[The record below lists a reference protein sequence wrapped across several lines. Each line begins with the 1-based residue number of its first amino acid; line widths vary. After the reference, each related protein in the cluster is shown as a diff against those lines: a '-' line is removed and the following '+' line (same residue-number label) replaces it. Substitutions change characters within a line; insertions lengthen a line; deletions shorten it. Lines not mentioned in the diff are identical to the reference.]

1 LANTTWTK
9 EQWSAIE
16 TRGCNLLVAAAA
28 GAGKTAVLVERI
40 IKMVTE
46 GERTIDIDRLLVVTF
61 TNAAAAEMRERIAAA
76 ISDALSAKP
85 ESKELQ
91 RQLTLLSKASITT
104 IHSFCLQVIRN
115 NFHRIDL
122 DPDFRI
128 GDETETMLLKQEILE
143 ELMEEKYDE
152 ENLTEGFIQLVES
165 YSSNRD
171 DNAIMDM
178 ILNLYTFAM
187 SSPWPEKWLNE
198 ASEDF
203 NVGEAFDFGES
214 KWAKVLKDNL
224 KIELMGI
231 RKSMFKALGIINDTE
246 TLLPYMEIFQN
257 ELAMV
262 EDMLLTCEK
271 AWGNLQAEFDK
282 MEFKTLKRCG
292 KDVDK
297 ARQEAVKDIRDNYK
311 KQLNGLKSDVF
322 AWSSREVAFEL
333 NSLYGRIKCLCDLV
347 LQFDEMY
354 KERKKKK
361 GIIDFNDIEHF
372 CLKILTEIDE
382 EGNIA
387 PSQVALELREK
398 YEEILID
405 EYQDSNLVQ
414 EVILGTVSRKNSENP
429 NLFMVGDVKQS
440 IYRFRQAKPELFLE
454 KYNTYSDKEGNKSR
468 RILLYKNFRSRKEVI
483 HGTNFIF
490 KQIMS
495 RDIGELNYDDT
506 EALNVGADYSE
517 PEGLV
522 GVTGGPIEINILEKK
537 ENELITSR
545 EPSEAQ
551 GNFSE
556 APVFDSN
563 SGDEGE
569 EELVDNIR
577 LEARLVAQ
585 RINELMKSCKEEEA
599 FKIFDKRSKEYRR
612 VDYKDIVI
620 LLRATSA
627 WAPVFVEELKTA
639 GVPVYADTGTGYFD
653 TTEIKTMLSLLQVID
668 NPLQDIPL
676 IAVLRSPIAA
686 FSAEELID
694 IRTIDTK
701 VSFYETLKKAA
712 ELCENHKL
720 IDEVAV
726 DTEGQLG
733 MKGFRNYGDFVKLPL
748 TTINTAVSSNNET
761 ITLNNEAFSEGYNGE
776 VALELVDDD
785 SDIPFESLN
794 EKECCCN
801 ESFCEEHSISK
812 DLCKK
817 VYNFLRALEYWRDR
831 ALHMPIDEFIWH
843 LYTTTGYYGYAAAM
857 PGGVQ
862 RQANLRILF
871 QRAKQFEQT
880 SYKGLFNFVNFI
892 NRLKVSSGDMG
903 SAKILGENENVVRIM
918 SIHKSKGLEFPVVIL
933 SGTGKSFNL
942 MDMNKSVL
950 FHHSLGFGP
959 DYVDYERR
967 ISYPTIIKQAI
978 RKKIKI
984 ESLSEEMRILY
995 VALTRP
1001 KEKLIITG
1009 AVTDINKAVKK
1020 WSASLIEMEEK
1031 LSQDMILRS
1040 KSYLDWIGLSLMRH
1054 KDGSVLREIAWE
1066 EDERPGEAYDI
1077 LKDESKWHIKTI
1089 RREEVLKG
1097 KIREVL
1103 EDEAIEEDLT
1113 LLELEAKVLA
1123 EGDLKNEEPLE
1134 NNSINIDLNKVY
1146 SKYSEEIDRRLS
1158 FKYKYEESS
1167 VMPAKFSVTELK
1179 RQFSIV
1185 DEDAEK
1191 MFLPKLIKKPSFL
1204 EDTKGLSAAE
1214 KGTAMHSAMQHL
1226 DFKGDLTEAGIRK
1239 QIEAMVINEIL
1250 TEKEEESIKVKR
1262 LGNFFKTDLAKR
1274 MLSSEVMRREFT
1286 FQVQLK
1292 STDIFK
1298 ELEEDIYSDEVILL
1312 QGAID
1317 CYFEESDGLVLL
1329 DFKTDYVDNNVD
1341 EIRDRYKVQI
1351 EYYTKALEKI
1361 TGKRVKEKYLYLF
1374 YSNEVVDMATS

>member
-1 LANTTWTK
+1 MGNTTWTK
-9 EQWSAIE
+9 EQKNAIE

-28 GAGKTAVLVERI
+28 GSGKTAVLVERI

-46 GERTIDIDRLLVVTF
+46 GEKPIDIDRLLVVTF

-128 GDETETMLLKQEILE
+128 GDETETLLLKQEILE
-143 ELMEEKYDE
+143 ELMEEKYDD
-152 ENLTEGFIQLVES
+152 ENLTEDFIQLVES
-165 YSSNRD
+165 YSSNKD

-178 ILNLYTFAM
+178 ILNLFNFAM
-187 SSPWPEKWLNE
+187 SSPWPEQWLNE
-198 ASEDF
+198 AAEDF
-203 NVGEAFDFGES
+203 NVGDDFDFGES
-214 KWAKVLKDNL
+214 KWARVLKDNL

-231 RKSMFKALGIINDTE
+231 KKSMFKALGIINDTE
-246 TLLPYMEIFQN
+246 TLQPYMETFEN

-271 AWGNLQAEFDK
+271 AWTNLQDEFDK

-297 ARQEAVKDIRDNYK
+297 IRQEAVKEIRDSYK
-311 KQLNGLKSDVF
+311 KQLNGLKGDVF
-322 AWSSREVAFEL
+322 AWSSKEVAFEL

-372 CLKILTEIDE
+372 CLKILTEVDE
-382 EGNIA
+382 EGNMV

-454 KYNTYSDKEGNKSR
+454 KYNTYSDNEGDRSR

-495 RDIGELNYDDT
+495 QDIGELNYDDN
-506 EALNVGADYSE
+506 EALNVGADYTE

-522 GVTGGPIEINILEKK
+522 GITGGPIEINILEKK
-537 ENELITSR
+537 EKELIS
-545 EPSEAQ
+545 SE
-551 GNFSE
+551 E

-577 LEARLVAQ
+577 LEARFVAQ
-585 RINELMKSCKEEEA
+585 RINGLMKSCKEEED
-599 FKIFDKRSKEYRR
+599 FKVFDKRSKEYRK

-627 WAPVFVEELKTA
+627 WAPVFVEELKLA
-639 GVPVYADTGTGYFD
+639 GIPVYADTGTGYFD
-653 TTEIKTMLSLLQVID
+653 TTEIRTMLSLLQVID

-694 IRTIDTK
+694 IRTTDTK
-701 VSFYETLKKAA
+701 VSFYEALKKVA
-712 ELCENHKL
+712 ELCEKHNL
-720 IDEVAV
+720 IDEIAV
-726 DTEGQLG
+726 DSDGQLG
-733 MKGFRNYGDFVKLPL
+733 MKGFREYGDFSTV
-748 TTINTAVSSNNET
+748 
-761 ITLNNEAFSEGYNGE
+761 
-776 VALELVDDD
+776 
-785 SDIPFESLN
+785 IPFEDLG
-794 EKECCCN
+794 KQECCCGEN
-801 ESFCEEHSISK
+801 FCEEHSISK
-812 DLCKK
+812 SLCQK
-817 VYNFLRALEYWRDR
+817 VYNFLRALEYWRER

-857 PGGVQ
+857 PGGTQ

-959 DYVDYERR
+959 DYVNYERR

-978 RKKIKI
+978 RKKIKV

-1020 WSASLIEMEEK
+1020 WSGALTEMEEK

-1040 KSYLDWIGLSLMRH
+1040 KSYLDWIGLSVMRH
-1054 KDGSVLREIAWE
+1054 EDGTSLREIAWQD
-1066 EDERPGEAYDI
+1066 DERPAEAYDS
-1077 LKDESKWHIKTI
+1077 LRDESRWHIKTI

-1097 KIREVL
+1097 KSSKVV
-1103 EDEAIEEDLT
+1103 EDEGIEENLT
-1113 LLELEAKVLA
+1113 LLELEAKELA
-1123 EGDLKNEEPLE
+1123 NEALEKNSLD
-1134 NNSINIDLNKVY
+1134 IDKNKIY

-1158 FKYKYEESS
+1158 FKYKFEESS

-1179 RQFSIV
+1179 RQFSVV

-1191 MFLPKLIKKPSFL
+1191 MFLPKLIRKPSFL
-1204 EDTKGLSAAE
+1204 EETKGLSAAE

-1226 DFKGDLTEAGIRK
+1226 DFNGDLSEEGIGK
-1239 QIEAMVINEIL
+1239 QVQSMVLNEIL
-1250 TEKEEESIKVKR
+1250 TEKEQESIKVRR
-1262 LGNFFKTDLAKR
+1262 LAAFFKTDLAKR
-1274 MLSSEVMRREFT
+1274 MLNAKVMRREFT

-1292 STDIFK
+1292 STEIFK
-1298 ELEEDIYSDEVILL
+1298 EIPKDIYSDEVILL

-1317 CYFEESDGLVLL
+1317 CYFEEDDGLVLM

-1341 EIRDRYKVQI
+1341 EIRERYRVQI

-1374 YSNEVVDMATS
+1374 YSNEVVDMEVNSWN